1 MESRGER
8 LRLALAARGVRKQMS
23 LAAQLGVNE
32 STISRWQRNQ
42 GLSVDH
48 AARLCD
54 ALDISLD
61 WLVLG
66 RGDMDFHRSSVTSRA
81 RREAAA
87 GAIAFLPASVLAA
100 INTLALA
107 ISQELGSRPGEAE

>member
-1 MESRGER
+1 MELRGER
-8 LRLALAARGVRKQMS
+8 LRRALAARGVRKQMS

-42 GLSVDH
+42 GLSVEH
-48 AARLCD
+48 AARLCE

-66 RGDMDFHRSSVTSRA
+66 RGDMDFHRSSDISRA
-81 RREAAA
+81 LAAGTIALLPATVREA
-87 GAIAFLPASVLAA
+87 
-100 INTLALA
+100 INALALA
-107 ISQELGSRPGEAE
+107 MSQEFTTRSGDAE

>member
-1 MESRGER
+1 
-8 LRLALAARGVRKQMS
+8 MS

-42 GLSVDH
+42 GLSVEH

-66 RGDMDFHRSSVTSRA
+66 RGDMDFHRYSVTSRA
-81 RREAAA
+81 HREAA
-87 GAIAFLPASVLAA
+87 GAMAFLPASVLAA